1 MKVILASATYST
13 FITFNRRFLGL
24 GYVHAYCLDDPQ
36 IAAECEIRHDFYETM
51 HADLRSIAER
61 IAADEPDVVAFACY
75 VWNTPDILK
84 ICAHLKALAPQVATV
99 LGGPE
104 VSYHYVRILEANP
117 AVDFIVVGEGED
129 TFRELIQHKLNGTPE
144 LAAING
150 LTFRD
155 ASGKATANP
164 PRVFQGDLDRFPSPY
179 LTGVLGVDDLTGGAY
194 FQTTRGCPFTCTYCD
209 YGRNQPYYEFSMERV
224 AAEFD
229 HFKDA
234 GARVFF
240 CADATFNFRRNR
252 ANEILQLAIDRD
264 LEAMLWIEV
273 FPSLIN
279 EELIEQLG
287 KVKRVFCGVGI
298 QTTNP
303 VTMKNIHRVWKPE
316 TITAKLDQISKLP
329 NCFMGLELIM
339 GLPGDDLKSYK
350 ATVDWA
356 YERNAN
362 QIFNVPLQILPRT
375 PLENELEKYSIKTMG
390 DDSGRE
396 IVSNYSFSEF
406 EVQVGRA
413 ITEWHRLFQ
422 PVFARLSKI
431 SGRGPGELLEGW
443 SYRSYEA
450 GLYGRIEEYHHNIIK
465 PEVFDPLRETF
476 AQFMTEVLQ
485 GQGEHAGPLAELLTD
500 FFRYLYVRRAMTRE
514 GAFVTDIFDL
524 NCITFRPKDHRI
536 ASALRAELPLSTGEY
551 GSSLR
556 PKLNSEVLYETFGC
570 DMRELWPLQT
580 AEEWRTIRRQPMTY
594 AIYTEPQTGAGRP
607 VIVDELARK
616 AIGLID
622 GERTLQQI
630 AEALRP
636 ELGGSS
642 TPYVH
647 TLYELLAKVGMAR
660 DASAPFGPAERQV
673 GVHSSSFATY
683 F

>member
-24 GYVHAYCLDDPQ
+24 GYLHAYCLDDPQ
-36 IAAECEIRHDFYETM
+36 IAAECEIRHDYFETM
-51 HADLRSIAER
+51 HGNLRSIAEQ
-61 IAADEPDVVAFACY
+61 IAAGGTDLVAFACY
-75 VWNTPDILK
+75 VWNTPDVLK
-84 ICAHLKALAPQVATV
+84 ICGHLKSIRPGITTV

-129 TFRELIQHKLNGTPE
+129 TFRELIQHKLNGQPE

-150 LTFRD
+150 LTYRD
-155 ASGKATANP
+155 AAGKATANP

-229 HFKDA
+229 YFKDA

-252 ANEILQLAIDRD
+252 ANDILQLAIDRE

-279 EELIEQLG
+279 EELIQQLG
-287 KVKRVFCGVGI
+287 KVKRVFCGVGV

-316 TITAKLDQISKLP
+316 TITEKLDRISSLP
-329 NCFMGLELIM
+329 NCFLGLELIM

-350 ATVDWA
+350 ATLDWA

-375 PLENELEKYSIKTMG
+375 PLENELEKFSIKTLG
-390 DDSGRE
+390 DESGRE

-406 EVQVGRA
+406 EVQVGKA
-413 ITEWHRLFQ
+413 ITDWHRLFQ

-431 SGRGPGELLEGW
+431 SGQKVGDLIEGW
-443 SYRSYEA
+443 CFRSHEA
-450 GLYGRIEEYHHNIIK
+450 GLYVRIDDYHHNIIR
-465 PEVFDPLRETF
+465 PEVFEPLRATF
-476 AQFMTEVLQ
+476 AAFMAQALQ
-485 GQGEHAGPLAELLTD
+485 GHGAEPLADLLTD
-500 FFRYLYVRRAMTRE
+500 FFRYIYVRRAMTRE
-514 GAFVTDIFDL
+514 GAFVSDIFDL

-536 ASALRAELPLSTGEY
+536 VSALRPELAAASGAT
-551 GSSLR
+551 SAALR
-556 PKLNSEVLYETFGC
+556 PALNSEVLYESYRC

-580 AEEWRTIRRQPMTY
+580 REEWQRIRRQPLTY
-594 AIYTEPQTGAGRP
+594 AVYTEPRTGAGRT
-607 VIVDELARK
+607 VIVDALARK

-622 GERTLQQI
+622 GQRALAQI
-630 AEALRP
+630 ADALRP
-636 ELGGSS
+636 ELGGAAGA
-642 TPYVH
+642 YVH
-647 TLYELLAKVGMAR
+647 SLYELLAKAGMVR
-660 DASAPFGPAERQV
+660 DAAAPFGPDEHKV
-673 GVHSSSFATY
+673 GVHSSAFATY

>member
-24 GYVHAYCLDDPQ
+24 GYLHAYCLDDPQ
-36 IAAECEIRHDFYETM
+36 IAAECEIRHDFFETM
-51 HADLRSIAER
+51 HADLREIAQR
-61 IAADEPDVVAFACY
+61 IVADEPDIVAFACY

-84 ICAHLKALAPQVATV
+84 ICAHIKALRPSVTTV

-129 TFRELIQHKLNGTPE
+129 TFRELLQFKLNGAPE
-144 LAAING
+144 LASING

-155 ASGKATANP
+155 ATGKATANP
-164 PRVFQGDLDRFPSPY
+164 PRTFQGDLDRFPSPY

-240 CADATFNFRRNR
+240 CADATFNFKRNR
-252 ANEILQLAIDRD
+252 ANEILQLAIDRE

-316 TITAKLDQISKLP
+316 TITEKLDRISKLP
-329 NCFMGLELIM
+329 NAFMGLEMIM

-350 ATVDWA
+350 ATLDWSYA
-356 YERNAN
+356 RNAN

-375 PLENELEKYSIKTMG
+375 PLENELEKYSIVTMG

-396 IVSNYSFSEF
+396 IVSNYSFSAF

-431 SGRGPGELLEGW
+431 SGKGPGDLIEGW
-443 SYRSYEA
+443 AYRSHEA

-465 PEVFDPLRETF
+465 PEVFGPLRDTF
-476 AQFMTEVLQ
+476 AQYMTEVLAEQ
-485 GQGEHAGPLAELLTD
+485 GPHAGALAELLTD
-500 FFRYLYVRRAMTRE
+500 FFRYIYVRRAMTRE
-514 GAFVTDIFDL
+514 GAFVADIFDL
-524 NCITFRPKDHRI
+524 NCITFRNKDHRVV
-536 ASALRAELPLSTGEY
+536 SALRAELPPAPGRTSVALVP
-551 GSSLR
+551 R
-556 PKLNSEVLYETFGC
+556 LNSEVLYETYRC
-570 DMRELWPLQT
+570 DMRELWSLET
-580 AEEWRTIRRQPMTY
+580 AEAYRAIRRQPLTY
-594 AIYTEPQTGAGRP
+594 AIYTEPKTGAGRP
-607 VIVDELARK
+607 VIVDALAQK

-622 GERTLQQI
+622 GQRSLAQI

-636 ELGGSS
+636 ELGGEAG
-642 TPYVH
+642 PYMGG
-647 TLYELLAKVGMAR
+647 LYELLARAGMAR
-660 DASAPFGPAERQV
+660 DSAAPFDPNFNKV
-673 GVHSSSFATY
+673 GIHSTAIATY

>member
-36 IAAECEIRHDFYETM
+36 IAAECEIRHDYYETG
-51 HADLRSIAER
+51 HGNLRSIAEQ
-61 IAADEPDVVAFACY
+61 IAADGTDLVAFACY
-75 VWNTPDILK
+75 VWNTPDILQ
-84 ICAHLKALAPQVATV
+84 ICGHLKAIRPEVTTV

-117 AVDFIVVGEGED
+117 SVDFIVVGEGED
-129 TFRELIQHKLNGTPE
+129 TFRELLQHKLNGTPE
-144 LAAING
+144 LPSING

-164 PRVFQGDLDRFPSPY
+164 PRVYQGDLDRFPSPY

-234 GARVFF
+234 GARVYF

-252 ANEILQLAIDRD
+252 ANDILQLAIDRE

-279 EELIEQLG
+279 EELIQQLG
-287 KVKRVFCGVGI
+287 KVKRVFCGVGV

-316 TITAKLDQISKLP
+316 TITEKLDQISKLP
-329 NCFMGLELIM
+329 NCFIGLELIM
-339 GLPGDDLKSYK
+339 GLPGDDLKAFK
-350 ATVDWA
+350 ETLNWA

-362 QIFNVPLQILPRT
+362 QIFAVPLQILPRT

-406 EVQVGRA
+406 EVRVGRA
-413 ITEWHRLFQ
+413 ITDWHRLFQ

-431 SGRGPGELLEGW
+431 SGRKVGDLLEGW

-450 GLYGRIEEYHHNIIK
+450 GLYGRIVDYDRNTISA
-465 PEVFDPLRETF
+465 EVFHPLRDTF
-476 AQFMTEVLQ
+476 AQFMTEVLRDQ
-485 GQGEHAGPLAELLTD
+485 GDGAEALAALLTD
-500 FFRYLYVRRAMTRE
+500 FFRYIYVRRAMTRE

-524 NCITFRPKDHRI
+524 NCITFRNKDHRI
-536 ASALRAELPLSTGEY
+536 ASALRPELPLTTGA
-551 GSSLR
+551 SSGALC
-556 PKLNSEVLYETFGC
+556 PALNSEVLYETFGC
-570 DMRELWPLQT
+570 DLRELWPLQT
-580 AEEWRTIRRQPMTY
+580 REDWMRIKPQTLTY

-622 GERTLQQI
+622 GQRSLKQI
-630 AEALRP
+630 GEALRP
-636 ELGGSS
+636 ELGGSA

-647 TLYELLAKVGMAR
+647 SLYELLAKVGMAR
-660 DASAPFGPAERQV
+660 DAAAPFGPAERQV